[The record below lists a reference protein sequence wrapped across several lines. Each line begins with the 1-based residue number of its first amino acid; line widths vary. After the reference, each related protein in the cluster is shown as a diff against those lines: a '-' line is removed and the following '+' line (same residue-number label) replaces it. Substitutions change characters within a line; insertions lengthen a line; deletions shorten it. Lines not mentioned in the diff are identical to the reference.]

1 MAIPLR
7 GWARPRSAAARLAA
21 CEQLIGHNFNNLDLL
36 RQALDS
42 RELVSRRLAV
52 IGDRAVETH
61 LAHRWW
67 EKKDLDS
74 AQWQEM
80 RVTVLCNEN
89 LSNVGFRMGIN
100 ECTTPDS
107 CDRSM
112 TTRMA
117 TTIEAVLAAVW
128 VDTNRDAAALDK
140 VIDRLGLTHIL
151 LDAGTP
157 RAWLYAPITS
167 SRTLSRR
174 FFSGHHL
181 ALTKALSQLE
191 QIMIPPRVVT
201 SEEVRLVFN
210 EPSIKQEIEP
220 ESSEAQKPGQASSST
235 WDRLKYIWVGND
247 AISQLSR
254 QISPRTQPKS
264 KSPVDP
270 EQPERNEGVR
280 LATDDVVHASLLKD
294 QGTERSAPS
303 DVDVKE
309 GGQGFLQSAHDENSL
324 LMERAPKNEEISKGA
339 PINASSEASDT
350 RKLQVKDLDSS
361 SADVAGTDVRASLKK
376 SSENVILTNAQGV
389 PERDSGTQNDVNA
402 REQERLDM
410 VQALEKRISKL
421 SKKQSA
427 KPNDTRLEIL
437 NETMARLEALKENTV
452 EHHQ

>member
-7 GWARPRSAAARLAA
+7 GWARPRSVAARLAA

-36 RQALDS
+36 KQALDS
-42 RELVSRRLAV
+42 RESVSRRLA
-52 IGDRAVETH
+52 ILGDRVVETH

-80 RVTVLCNEN
+80 RITVLCNQN
-89 LSNVGFRMGIN
+89 LSNVGFRTGIN
-100 ECTTPDS
+100 ECTIPDS

-117 TTIEAVLAAVW
+117 TTTEAVLAAVW

-167 SRTLSRR
+167 RRTLSRR

-181 ALTKALSQLE
+181 ALTKVLSQLE
-191 QIMIPPRVVT
+191 QVMTPPRVFT
-201 SEEVRLVFN
+201 GEKVRLAFN
-210 EPSIKQEIEP
+210 ESSIKKEIES
-220 ESSEAQKPGQASSST
+220 ENSEAQKPDQASSST

-247 AISQLSR
+247 AMSQLSR
-254 QISPRTQPKS
+254 QRTQPKS
-264 KSPVDP
+264 ESPMDS
-270 EQPERNEGVR
+270 EQPESNEGIN
-280 LATDDVVHASLLKD
+280 LATDDVVHASLPED
-294 QGTERSAPS
+294 QRTERSAPS

-309 GGQGFLQSAHDENSL
+309 GGQGLLQSAHDEDCL
-324 LMERAPKNEEISKGA
+324 LMERAPKNEGISKAA
-339 PINASSEASDT
+339 PSNASSDASDT
-350 RKLQVKDLDSS
+350 KKSQVKDLDSS
-361 SADVAGTDVRASLKK
+361 SAHVAGTDVQASLKK

-389 PERDSGTQNDVNA
+389 PEGDSSTQNDANA
-402 REQERLDM
+402 RGQERLEL
-410 VQALEKRISKL
+410 VQALEKRIQKL

-452 EHHQ
+452 EHYQ